1 MIDDVAIINFR
12 AVEVLFVQE
21 IIDHDQVRARAL
33 GFKLQKLA
41 ILLFAVCCLSFTV
54 VAQTLPNG
62 EAIDTEVSKIMTHT
76 GAKGMAV
83 AVIDHGKVSYVQS
96 YGSRDAKGDPLAT
109 DTVMYGASL
118 TKTVFAYTVMHLVDQ
133 GKLKLDTPLEADLDM
148 PLPSYGPDPVFPD
161 KYGPYK
167 DLADDPRWEK
177 ITPRMCLTHSTGF
190 SNFWFIEPDQ
200 KLHIHFEPGTR
211 FSYSG
216 EGLILLQFVIEHG
229 RKAQGLGL
237 DVGDLTKAIFSGLG
251 MTRTSLVWRNGQDPN
266 VADGW
271 NDQGQPQPHEKRSK
285 VRVAGSMNTTISDLS
300 KFTAALVSGEGLS
313 PASRAEMTRPVLHIT
328 TASLFPLF
336 LPDQPLAQQRKDLYS
351 GLGVVLFDG
360 PQGHGFYKGGHDG
373 QTANTMVCIEASQR
387 CVLIL
392 SNDVRSEAGFAELVG
407 FILGKTG
414 VPYDWEYGD
423 HAGKS

>member
-1 MIDDVAIINFR
+1 MTTNNKALPVL
-12 AVEVLFVQE
+12 AVLITACFFSTEAQ
-21 IIDHDQVRARAL
+21 
-33 GFKLQKLA
+33 
-41 ILLFAVCCLSFTV
+41 
-54 VAQTLPNG
+54 AQTTPDG
-62 EAIDTEVSKIMTHT
+62 AGVDAEVKKLMARTN
-76 GAKGMAV
+76 AKGIAV
-83 AVIDHGKVSYVQS
+83 AVIDHGKVSYVHA
-96 YGSRDAKGDPLAT
+96 YGIRNAKGDPLTA

-118 TKTVFAYTVMHLVDQ
+118 TKTIFAYTVMQLVDQ
-133 GKLKLDTPLEADLDM
+133 GKLSLDAPIRDDLDK

-177 ITPRMCLTHSTGF
+177 ITPRMALTHSTGF

-200 KLHIHFEPGTR
+200 KLHIHFEPGTH

-216 EGLILLQFVIEHG
+216 EGFILLQFVVEHG

-237 DVGDLTKAIFSGLG
+237 DVGDLTQAIFNRLG
-251 MTRTSLVWRNGQDPN
+251 MHRTSLVWSIDNPERN

-271 NDQGQPQPHEKRSK
+271 NDQGQPQPHDKRSK

-300 KFTAALVSGEGLS
+300 KFAAALVRGDGLS
-313 PASRAEMTRPVLHIT
+313 TASRAEMTKPSLHIT

-336 LPDQPLAQQRKDLYS
+336 LPDLPVSEQRRDLAS
-351 GLGVVLFDG
+351 GLGVTVFDG

-373 QTANTMVCIEASQR
+373 ATANTLVCIDAGQR
-387 CVLIL
+387 CVVIL
-392 SNDVRSEAGFAELVG
+392 SNVVRSEAGFADLVR
-407 FILGKTG
+407 FILGDTG
-414 VPYDWEYGD
+414 VPFDWEYGD

>member
-1 MIDDVAIINFR
+1 
-12 AVEVLFVQE
+12 VET
-21 IIDHDQVRARAL
+21 IIDGDRACARGVAL
-33 GFKLQKLA
+33 KVQKGA
-41 ILLFAVCCLSFTV
+41 LLCAVFCLPFAVF
-54 VAQTLPNG
+54 AQTLPSG
-62 EAIDTEVSKIMTHT
+62 AAIDAEVGKIMTNT
-76 GAKGMAV
+76 RANGMAV
-83 AVIDHGKVSYVQS
+83 AVIDHGKVGYVQS
-96 YGSRDAKGDPLAT
+96 YGTRNAKGDPLAT

-118 TKTVFAYTVMHLVDQ
+118 TKTVFAYTVMQLVDL
-133 GKLKLDTPLEADLDM
+133 GKLKLDTPIEADLDK

-190 SNFWFIEPDQ
+190 SNFWFIEPDH
-200 KLHIHFEPGTR
+200 KLHIHFEPGTH

-216 EGLILLQFVIEHG
+216 EGFILLQFVIEHG

-237 DVGDLTKAIFSGLG
+237 DVGDLTKANFDRLG
-251 MTRTSLVWRNGQDPN
+251 MTRTSLVWHNGQDPN

-271 NDQGQPQPHEKRSK
+271 NDQGQPQAHEKRSK
-285 VRVAGSMNTTISDLS
+285 VRVSGSMNTTISDLA
-300 KFTAALVSGEGLS
+300 KFTAALVRGDGLS
-313 PASRAEMTRPVLHIT
+313 PASRAEITRPVLHIP
-328 TASLFPLF
+328 TAGQFPLF
-336 LPDQPLAQQRKDLYS
+336 LPDLPQAEQRKDLYS
-351 GLGVVLFDG
+351 GLGVTLFDG

-392 SNDVRSEAGFAELVG
+392 SNDVRSEAGFAQLVR
-407 FILGKTG
+407 FILGDTG
-414 VPYDWEYGD
+414 VPYEWEYGD

>member
-1 MIDDVAIINFR
+1 MT
-12 AVEVLFVQE
+12 
-21 IIDHDQVRARAL
+21 ARKGAL
-33 GFKLQKLA
+33 P
-41 ILLFAVCCLSFTV
+41 LLVVFCLPFAV
-54 VAQTLPNG
+54 VAQTIPSG
-62 EAIDTEVSKIMTHT
+62 AAIDAEVRKIMTET
-76 GAKGMAV
+76 RAKGIAV
-83 AVIDHGKVSYVQS
+83 AVIDHGKVDYVQA
-96 YGSRDAKGDPLAT
+96 YGVRNASGDPLAT
-109 DTVMYGASL
+109 NTVMYGASL
-118 TKTVFAYTVMHLVDQ
+118 TKTVFAYTVMQLVDA
-133 GKLKLDTPLEADLDM
+133 GKLSLDTPIKYDLDS

-216 EGLILLQFVIEHG
+216 EGFILLQFVVEHG
-229 RKAQGLGL
+229 RKAKGLGL
-237 DVGDLTKAIFSGLG
+237 DVGDLTKTNFDRLG
-251 MTRTSLVWRNGQDPN
+251 MPRTSMVWYNGQDTN

-271 NDQGQPQPHEKRSK
+271 NDQGQPQPHDKRSK
-285 VRVAGSMNTTISDLS
+285 VRVAGSMNTTIADLS
-300 KFTAALVSGEGLS
+300 KFTAALVRGDGLS
-313 PASRAEMTRPVLHIT
+313 PASRAEITRPVLHIP

-336 LPDQPLAQQRKDLYS
+336 LRDLPPAEQRKDLYS
-351 GLGVVLFDG
+351 GLGVTLFDG
-360 PQGHGFYKGGHDG
+360 SQGHGFYKGGHDG

-392 SNDVRSEAGFAELVG
+392 SNDVRSEAGFAELVR
-407 FILGKTG
+407 FILGDTG